1 MMLAHAVAVRN
12 INSVTADKYVS
23 IKQFIVM
30 KKTLALLFSLSLFS
44 AIANAQVLVIDTV
57 GANDNFIQK
66 DERIDLLG
74 DKMIEYNRSLSKKTK
89 LVNGFRLMVL
99 NTTDRKASMQLRAA
113 LLQKF
118 PDQKVYTTFL
128 APYIK
133 LKFGNYLNREDANKM
148 KSQLESLKIVS
159 GNIYVT
165 SEMIEIKPSETP
177 GYLKD

>member
-1 MMLAHAVAVRN
+1 
-12 INSVTADKYVS
+12 
-23 IKQFIVM
+23 M
-30 KKTLALLFSLSLFS
+30 KKTLAFFLSVFVS
-44 AIANAQVLVIDTV
+44 YAIADAQVVVTDTV
-57 GANDNFIQK
+57 GANNNLIQK

-74 DKMIEYNRSLSKKTK
+74 NKMVEYNKSLAKKTK

-99 NTTDRKASMQLRAA
+99 NTTDRKAAMQLRAT

-148 KSQLESLKIVS
+148 KLHIESLKLVAN
-159 GNIYVT
+159 NIYVT
-165 SEMIEIKPSETP
+165 SEMIEIKPSEIP